1 MRKLHKARINL
12 LQQPFALQAYVR
24 VALRSG
30 EQRRA
35 QIIGRTIEANPV
47 YDLRLDD
54 GTIVQNVRLYLGDNE
69 NYLINAM
76 VP

>member
-1 MRKLHKARINL
+1 MNKSE
-12 LQQPFALQAYVR
+12 QQPFELKTYINVL
-24 VALRSG
+24 LRSG
-30 EQRRA
+30 TQCRA
-35 QIIGRTIEANPV
+35 QIIGRTIDANPV

-54 GTIVQNVRLYLGDNE
+54 GTIVQNVRLTLGDNE

>member
-1 MRKLHKARINL
+1 MSKSE
-12 LQQPFALQAYVR
+12 QQPFELQRYVN
-24 VALRSG
+24 VVLRSG
-30 EQRRA
+30 TQCKA

-54 GTIVQNVRLYLGDNE
+54 GTIVQSVRLHLGDNE

-76 VP
+76 VQ

>member
-1 MRKLHKARINL
+1 MNKTCINL
-12 LQQPFALQAYVR
+12 LQQPFALKAYVT
-24 VALRSG
+24 VALRNG
-30 EQRRA
+30 EQCRA

-54 GTIVQNVRLYLGDNE
+54 GTIVQRVRLTLGDNE

>member
-1 MRKLHKARINL
+1 MNKAE
-12 LQQPFALQAYVR
+12 QQPFELKTYVN
-24 VALRSG
+24 VVLRSG
-30 EQRRA
+30 AQCKA
-35 QIIGRTIEANPV
+35 QIVARTIEADPV

-54 GTIVQNVRLYLGDNE
+54 GTIVQRVRLTLGDNE

>member
-1 MRKLHKARINL
+1 MTE
-12 LQQPFALQAYVR
+12 QQPFELKTYINVL
-24 VALRSG
+24 LRSG
-30 EQRRA
+30 TQRRA

>member
-1 MRKLHKARINL
+1 MNKSE
-12 LQQPFALQAYVR
+12 QQPFELKTYINVL
-24 VALRSG
+24 LRSG
-30 EQRRA
+30 EQCRS

-54 GTIVQNVRLYLGDNE
+54 GTIVQNVRLTLGDNE